1 MCIPLYGGSESST
14 QWHVKWPCSHW
25 AKHLIFGSTVQALE
39 VAWLHWPPFLESEW
53 TVSPYLRA
61 VTHFQRFPHVISV
74 PAPCLLLWQNSVM
87 PLPFRSY
94 VLQLSAL
101 TLHPHAINH
110 ITIWS
115 WYNVVWCQL
124 GPECGKWSQVPW
136 QDVDVK
142 EDSRVHDCMIAS
154 LSPSPWG
161 KTNFD
166 LGWWFAKCDIG
177 LCSPAVVYG
186 ITTGFGKFAHVVIP
200 SEKLV

>member
-1 MCIPLYGGSESST
+1 
-14 QWHVKWPCSHW
+14 
-25 AKHLIFGSTVQALE
+25 
-39 VAWLHWPPFLESEW
+39 
-53 TVSPYLRA
+53 
-61 VTHFQRFPHVISV
+61 
-74 PAPCLLLWQNSVM
+74 M

-142 EDSRVHDCMIAS
+142 EDSRVHDYMIAS
-154 LSPSPWG
+154 FSPSPWG

-166 LGWWFAKCDIG
+166 LVDDLPNVTLVFVPLQWSTGLRQGLESLPMWWFPVRSWC
-177 LCSPAVVYG
+177 
-186 ITTGFGKFAHVVIP
+186 
-200 SEKLV
+200 